1 METALFTRCAGKLK
15 LRVMYKYETLG
26 SLGSG
31 SYGTVLKCRHRD
43 TGRTVAVKKL
53 VEEDE
58 TVRKIVQREIRL
70 LKQLRHENLVNL
82 LEVWKR
88 KRRWYLVFEFV
99 DRTVLDE
106 LEHFPSGLDPHRLRK
121 YLYQILRAVCFCH
134 QHNIIHR
141 DVKPEN
147 VLVSQLGVVKLC
159 DFGFARTMA
168 AAPGE
173 VYTDYV
179 ATRWYRAPELLVGD
193 TRYGK
198 AVDVWAIGCLFFE
211 MLTGD
216 PLFPGDSDI
225 DQLHLV
231 ISCFGHLTPHHRE
244 VFYRNPVF
252 MGVSLPEPSE
262 RNPLESRSVKL
273 SGLALD
279 LGQRCLQMDPD
290 KRSQCADLLLHP
302 YFTRDRFHIRF
313 QQELASKTHQ
323 DLKENS
329 RGTKSSR
336 REKEKLDILRSAAN
350 NSIRDSE
357 PRLSEF
363 RPSDGE
369 DSDITAKPR
378 PDNTEPIGDA
388 VCQTGI
394 PPISTDSLSVI
405 SSQAT
410 HSLRSFDKMKKQM
423 NVFPRPSQQNLSI
436 QLNAQVSSEHSR
448 SRNAAGPSGKKMAE
462 LRFPELRNTL
472 LPELRT
478 DGRQR
483 GNKEQKNNRIP
494 SIIAPDLQSDT
505 ST

>member
-1 METALFTRCAGKLK
+1 
-15 LRVMYKYETLG
+15 MYKYETLG
-26 SLGSG
+26 CVCVCVCVCVFLSLMYKYETLGCVGSG

-43 TGRTVAVKKL
+43 SGRTVAVKKL
-53 VEEDE
+53 VEEDDG
-58 TVRKIVQREIRL
+58 VRKIVQREIRL

-106 LEHFPSGLDPHRLRK
+106 LEQFPSGLDPLRVRK
-121 YLYQILRAVCFCH
+121 HLYQILRAVSFCH

-193 TRYGK
+193 TGYGK
-198 AVDVWAIGCLFFE
+198 AVDVWAVGCLFFE
-211 MLTGD
+211 MLTGE

-231 ISCFGHLTPHHRE
+231 ISCFGHLTPRHHE

-252 MGVSLPEPSE
+252 MGVSLPEPAE
-262 RNPLESRSVKL
+262 RSPLESRSLKL
-273 SGLALD
+273 SGLTLD
-279 LGQRCLQMDPD
+279 LAQRCLQMDPD

-302 YFTRDRFHIRF
+302 CFHLRF
-313 QQELASKTHQ
+313 QQELASKTHK

-336 REKEKLDILRSAAN
+336 REKEKLEKLEILRSAPDTVQ
-350 NSIRDSE
+350 DSNL
-357 PRLSEF
+357 RFSEF

-369 DSDITAKPR
+369 DSDITARLR
-378 PDNTEPIGDA
+378 PDDTEPISEP
-388 VCQTGI
+388 VCQAGI
-394 PPISTDSLSVI
+394 PPISTDSP
-405 SSQAT
+405 AT

-436 QLNAQVSSEHSR
+436 QLNAQGSTEVRPNDACRYPLKIEIQKR
-448 SRNAAGPSGKKMAE
+448 S
-462 LRFPELRNTL
+462 T
-472 LPELRT
+472 
-478 DGRQR
+478 
-483 GNKEQKNNRIP
+483 
-494 SIIAPDLQSDT
+494 SIDLILIQSDIKP
-505 ST
+505 SSPMKPQQNLIL

>member
-1 METALFTRCAGKLK
+1 MVLLNLARSCLWFRL
-15 LRVMYKYETLG
+15 MYKYETLG
-26 SLGSG
+26 CLGSG

-53 VEEDE
+53 LEEDE

-88 KRRWYLVFEFV
+88 RRRWYLVFEFV

-106 LEHFPSGLDPHRLRK
+106 LE
-121 YLYQILRAVCFCH
+121 Q
-134 QHNIIHR
+134 

-198 AVDVWAIGCLFFE
+198 AVDVWAVGCLFFE

-231 ISCFGHLTPHHRE
+231 ISCFGHLTPRHRE

-252 MGVSLPEPSE
+252 MGVSLPEPAE
-262 RNPLESRSVKL
+262 RNPLESRSLKL

-279 LGQRCLQMDPD
+279 LAQRCLQMDPD

-302 YFTRDRFHIRF
+302 YFTRDRFHMRF
-313 QQELASKTHQ
+313 QQELASKTHK

-350 NSIRDSE
+350 NSVRDSE
-357 PRLSEF
+357 LRLSEF

-369 DSDITAKPR
+369 DSDITAKLR
-378 PDNTEPIGDA
+378 PDDTEPIGES
-388 VCQTGI
+388 VCQVGI

-405 SSQAT
+405 SSPAT
-410 HSLRSFDKMKKQM
+410 HSLRKTKRKQ
-423 NVFPRPSQQNLSI
+423 RAEKQQNPI
-436 QLNAQVSSEHSR
+436 NHST
-448 SRNAAGPSGKKMAE
+448 GPAV
-462 LRFPELRNTL
+462 
-472 LPELRT
+472 
-478 DGRQR
+478 
-483 GNKEQKNNRIP
+483 
-494 SIIAPDLQSDT
+494 
-505 ST
+505 

>member
-1 METALFTRCAGKLK
+1 
-15 LRVMYKYETLG
+15 MYKYDTLG

-43 TGRTVAVKKL
+43 TGRIVAVKKL

-82 LEVWKR
+82 LEVFKR

-106 LEHFPSGLDPHRLRK
+106 LEQFPSGLDPYRVRRH
-121 YLYQILRAVCFCH
+121 LYQILRAVSFCH

-198 AVDVWAIGCLFFE
+198 AVDVWAVGCLFFE
-211 MLTGD
+211 MLTCD

-231 ISCFGHLTPHHRE
+231 ISCFGHLTPRHRE

-252 MGVSLPEPSE
+252 MGLSLPEPAE

-273 SGLALD
+273 SGLVLD
-279 LGQRCLQMDPD
+279 LAQRCLQMDPD

-302 YFTRDRFHIRF
+302 YFTRDRFHMRF
-313 QQELASKTHQ
+313 QQELASKTHK

-336 REKEKLDILRSAAN
+336 REKEKLDF
-350 NSIRDSE
+350 IRDSE
-357 PRLSEF
+357 LRFSEF

-369 DSDITAKPR
+369 DSDITAKLR
-378 PDNTEPIGDA
+378 PDDTEPIGDP

-394 PPISTDSLSVI
+394 PPIPSDSLSVI
-405 SSQAT
+405 SSPAT
-410 HSLRSFDKMKKQM
+410 HSLRSFDKTKKQM
-423 NVFPRPSQQNLSI
+423 KVFPRPSQQNLSI
-436 QLNAQVSSEHSR
+436 QLNAQVSERSR
-448 SRNAAGPSGKKMAE
+448 SQYAAGPAGKKMAE

-472 LPELRT
+472 LPELRA
-478 DGRQR
+478 DGRLR

-494 SIIAPDLQSDT
+494 SITAPELQSDSGT
-505 ST
+505 

>member
-1 METALFTRCAGKLK
+1 MVTALFTRCASSTAAVNEELT
-15 LRVMYKYETLG
+15 LR
-26 SLGSG
+26 
-31 SYGTVLKCRHRD
+31 YGTVLKCRHRD

-53 VEEDE
+53 LEEDE
-58 TVRKIVQREIRL
+58 T
-70 LKQLRHENLVNL
+70 QLRHENLVNL

-88 KRRWYLVFEFV
+88 RRRWYLVFEFV

-106 LEHFPSGLDPHRLRK
+106 LEQFPSGLDPHRVRK
-121 YLYQILRAVCFCH
+121 YLYQILRAVSFCH

-179 ATRWYRAPELLVGD
+179 ATRWYRAPELL
-193 TRYGK
+193 
-198 AVDVWAIGCLFFE
+198 

-231 ISCFGHLTPHHRE
+231 ISCFGHLTPRHRE

-252 MGVSLPEPSE
+252 MGVSLPEPAE
-262 RNPLESRSVKL
+262 RNPLESRSLKL

-279 LGQRCLQMDPD
+279 LAQRCLQMDPD

-302 YFTRDRFHIRF
+302 YFTRDRFHMRF
-313 QQELASKTHQ
+313 QQELASKTHK

-350 NSIRDSE
+350 NSVRDSE
-357 PRLSEF
+357 LRLSEF

-369 DSDITAKPR
+369 DSDITAKLR
-378 PDNTEPIGDA
+378 PDDTEPIGES
-388 VCQTGI
+388 VCQVGI

-405 SSQAT
+405 SSPAT
-410 HSLRSFDKMKKQM
+410 HSLRKTKRKQ
-423 NVFPRPSQQNLSI
+423 RAEKQQNPI
-436 QLNAQVSSEHSR
+436 NHST
-448 SRNAAGPSGKKMAE
+448 GPAV
-462 LRFPELRNTL
+462 
-472 LPELRT
+472 
-478 DGRQR
+478 
-483 GNKEQKNNRIP
+483 
-494 SIIAPDLQSDT
+494 
-505 ST
+505 

>member
-1 METALFTRCAGKLK
+1 MN
-15 LRVMYKYETLG
+15 KYETLG
-26 SLGSG
+26 CLGSG

-43 TGRTVAVKKL
+43 TGRSVAVKKL
-53 VEEDE
+53 LEEDE
-58 TVRKIVQREIRL
+58 TVRKIVEREIRL

-106 LEHFPSGLDPHRLRK
+106 LEQFPSGLDPLRVRK
-121 YLYQILRAVCFCH
+121 HLYQILRAVSFCH

-168 AAPGE
+168 AASGE

-198 AVDVWAIGCLFFE
+198 AVDVWAVGCLFFE

-231 ISCFGHLTPHHRE
+231 ISCFGHLTPRHRE

-252 MGVSLPEPSE
+252 MGVCLPEPAE
-262 RNPLESRSVKL
+262 RNPLESRSLRL
-273 SGLALD
+273 SGLVLD
-279 LGQRCLQMDPD
+279 LAQRCLQMDPD

-302 YFTRDRFHIRF
+302 YFTRDRFHLRF
-313 QQELASKTHQ
+313 QQELASKTHK

-336 REKEKLDILRSAAN
+336 REKEKLDMLRSTPDTVQ
-350 NSIRDSE
+350 DSNL
-357 PRLSEF
+357 RLSEF

-369 DSDITAKPR
+369 DSDITAKLR
-378 PDNTEPIGDA
+378 PDNTEPISEP
-388 VCQTGI
+388 VCQAGI
-394 PPISTDSLSVI
+394 PPISTDSP
-405 SSQAT
+405 AT

-423 NVFPRPSQQNLSI
+423 NVFPRPSQQNLSVH
-436 QLNAQVSSEHSR
+436 LNTQVPSEHSR
-448 SRNAAGPSGKKMAE
+448 SRYAAVPAGKKMAE

-472 LPELRT
+472 LPELRA
-478 DGRQR
+478 DGRPR

-494 SIIAPDLQSDT
+494 SITAPDLQSDT
-505 ST
+505 